1 MPGVAG
7 FRPTASHGDELDKRD
22 TTNGWVTVGADAAGV
37 PYSALLYQRYVG
49 GVWRQVQDA
58 YSEVKGDNLLEIPI
72 SKLFDDAHIPYYRT
86 PSGVS
91 GASAAA
97 AKFGLSPGPDFV
109 LPEDAPTVIIEAK
122 IGEAKIGEDGGTVRD
137 KASRIKNLA
146 DFAHGRG
153 LLACAVVD
161 GKGWSE
167 RPTALADVIIATGG
181 RTYTLST
188 LPQILEHNAAAGRAV
203 SVVVNVVSE
212 ERIGDAQHGDDLA
225 HGDVLGDRH
234 GQLDELFRTELV
246 HDLGEE
252 FIVDGI
258 VVVPEAVSE
267 RERCPLASRQPR
279 IVDLA
284 VHHRIGQFLLDAL
297 LSRPGQ
303 KTSVA
308 SIVALV
314 EAGDPEAGDLLGA

>member
-1 MPGVAG
+1 MIPT
-7 FRPTASHGDELDKRD
+7 RPNK
-22 TTNGWVTVGADAAGV
+22 
-37 PYSALLYQRYVG
+37 
-49 GVWRQVQDA
+49 
-58 YSEVKGDNLLEIPI
+58 
-72 SKLFDDAHIPYYRT
+72 RT
-86 PSGVS
+86 PEAPGTDFALATATEFSVVNAADEPPLTMVS
-91 GASAAA
+91 RPCSAPLYSKASAWH
-97 AKFGLSPGPDFV
+97 V
-109 LPEDAPTVIIEAK
+109 
-122 IGEAKIGEDGGTVRD
+122 
-137 KASRIKNLA
+137 IKNARYPHKHL
-146 DFAHGRG
+146 
-153 LLACAVVD
+153 
-161 GKGWSE
+161 
-167 RPTALADVIIATGG
+167 
-181 RTYTLST
+181 
-188 LPQILEHNAAAGRAV
+188 HNAAAGRGV

-279 IVDLA
+279 IFDLA
-284 VHHRIGQFLLDAL
+284 VHHRIGQFLLDVL

>member
-22 TTNGWVTVGADAAGV
+22 TTNGWVTVVADAAGV

-146 DFAHGRG
+146 NFAHGRG
-153 LLACAVVD
+153 LPTVAGCSPARLSMAKD
-161 GKGWSE
+161 G
-167 RPTALADVIIATGG
+167 R
-181 RTYTLST
+181 
-188 LPQILEHNAAAGRAV
+188 N
-203 SVVVNVVSE
+203 
-212 ERIGDAQHGDDLA
+212 
-225 HGDVLGDRH
+225 DR
-234 GQLDELFRTELV
+234 QLLQT
-246 HDLGEE
+246 
-252 FIVDGI
+252 
-258 VVVPEAVSE
+258 
-267 RERCPLASRQPR
+267 
-279 IVDLA
+279 
-284 VHHRIGQFLLDAL
+284 
-297 LSRPGQ
+297 
-303 KTSVA
+303 
-308 SIVALV
+308 
-314 EAGDPEAGDLLGA
+314 

>member
-1 MPGVAG
+1 MFPRRDGGGQRAVFKRSEKIGV
-7 FRPTASHGDELDKRD
+7 
-22 TTNGWVTVGADAAGV
+22 
-37 PYSALLYQRYVG
+37 
-49 GVWRQVQDA
+49 
-58 YSEVKGDNLLEIPI
+58 LEIPI
-72 SKLFDDAHIPYYRT
+72 SNCSTTHTSRT
-86 PSGVS
+86 TGH
-91 GASAAA
+91 
-97 AKFGLSPGPDFV
+97 
-109 LPEDAPTVIIEAK
+109 
-122 IGEAKIGEDGGTVRD
+122 R
-137 KASRIKNLA
+137 R
-146 DFAHGRG
+146 GRPHKH
-153 LLACAVVD
+153 L
-161 GKGWSE
+161 
-167 RPTALADVIIATGG
+167 
-181 RTYTLST
+181 
-188 LPQILEHNAAAGRAV
+188 HNAAAGRAV

-284 VHHRIGQFLLDAL
+284 VHHRIGQFLLDVL